1 MGNNRTIFMLE
12 RLAWN
17 GVNWGVSAEHWRL
30 FFLGNEKGKPF
41 FSSVHSEG
49 SMELFI
55 KVVLTGVS
63 AVIYREA
70 ASPRI
75 RWLRIGQFPIRVSS
89 IHLIPLTVAIDI
101 RHIVCVCVCNMS
113 LSRCH
118 TSVPLRSARLI
129 LGTALFAP
137 T

>member
-1 MGNNRTIFMLE
+1 MLE

-49 SMELFI
+49 SMGLSI
-55 KVVLTGVS
+55 IVVLTGVS

-75 RWLRIGQFPIRVSS
+75 RWLRIGQFPTRVFS
-89 IHLIPLTVAIDI
+89 IHFFSLAVAIDLE
-101 RHIVCVCVCNMS
+101 HIVRITCHWVS
-113 LSRCH
+113 TRRRYFYSRRDWFL
-118 TSVPLRSARLI
+118 V
-129 LGTALFAP
+129 
-137 T
+137 